1 MKKTK
6 LFALSL
12 SLMLGASSVSGMT
25 AIGENIDSTAAVS
38 DANTSSLSESEKIKD
53 TVKEYIAKTGS
64 DIIPVEYYWEF
75 DFSDV
80 DEKSMAEAEKY
91 IILHTGYIKGT
102 EEFEKEVKK
111 KYIELTMDTPDTG
124 YAAQKK
130 RLLDSIG
137 FDKEVTLDI
146 IGDKIQQMD
155 CELTVEQINQA
166 AQLEQTWS
174 IYTPMKYIAGP
185 KEEETDPPSDVPKIE
200 GLSNS
205 EKISRTVNDYI
216 SRTGNTIVPGYIC
229 WVYDF
234 TEIDENAMMK
244 AIEYVDSLN
253 KKLSVTQRKAR
264 INAKY
269 YELTMDDE
277 KYSYRAQE
285 ENIIKT
291 LGIDI
296 TKTDTE
302 KNTNGRI
309 FSDLTI
315 EQINKAAEM
324 DQVTLIAVP
333 ADIADPQ
340 NTTGPASDVVV
351 TTTTATS
358 SGLIGTPEKIVYQK
372 GEKLDLSGIKTADGK
387 DAVIPP
393 EEIILIGPVSR
404 TQKYTANEFSSLEAG
419 KYIVSAGDIKFNVY
433 IEDPDSIERYVQ
445 LDNVKVISV
454 DRNSGPWKVRFKGF
468 EEEFKFDGDAGMQAD
483 WDGIYCEKGDTV
495 SGILKVSTEGRY
507 IYTGDLRR
515 VGYGGDSNCDG
526 NVDMSD
532 AVLIMQT
539 IANPS
544 KYKLTEQGSKNADMD
559 GDGVTNADALAI
571 QKKLLKLD

>member
-1 MKKTK
+1 MKKTR
-6 LFALSL
+6 LLALSL

-137 FDKEVTLDI
+137 FDKEVTLDV

-185 KEEETDPPSDVPKIE
+185 KEEETDPPSDVPTIE

-253 KKLSVTQRKAR
+253 KKLSVTQRKAQ

-296 TKTDTE
+296 KKTDTE

-351 TTTTATS
+351 TTTTTTS

-372 GEKLDLSGIKTADGK
+372 GEKIDLSGIKTADGK

-419 KYIVSAGDIKFNVY
+419 KYIVSAGNIKFNVY
-433 IEDPDSIERYVQ
+433 IEDPDSMERYVQ

-544 KYKLTEQGSKNADMD
+544 KYKLNEQGSKNADMD

-571 QKKLLKLD
+571 QKKLLKLE

>member
-64 DIIPVEYYWEF
+64 DIIPVEYYWKF

-174 IYTPMKYIAGP
+174 IYTPMKYIADP
-185 KEEETDPPSDVPKIE
+185 KEEKTDPPSDVPKIE

-253 KKLSVTQRKAR
+253 KKLSVTQRKAQ

-277 KYSYRAQE
+277 KYSYRVQE

-296 TKTDTE
+296 TKTAPE

-351 TTTTATS
+351 TTTTTTS
-358 SGLIGTPEKIVYQK
+358 LGLIGTPEKIVYQK

-433 IEDPDSIERYVQ
+433 IEDPDSMERYVQ

-515 VGYGGDSNCDG
+515 VGYGGDSNCDR

-544 KYKLTEQGSKNADMD
+544 KYKLTEQGRENADMD
-559 GDGVTNADALAI
+559 GDGVTNADALTI
-571 QKKLLKLD
+571 QRKLLKLE